1 MIEMLS
7 KGDDDCCVSSGG
19 ERISIRGVVRYGT
32 RALRSRF
39 NLPRPQ
45 HDAGRSR
52 ARALNQC
59 KQTARLIISARL
71 GLIVSFKHMLL
82 PNQCPSRT
90 GNRRPT
96 LSLTGSLLPLNSPA
110 SFPVY
115 AKSSSLA
122 E

>member
-96 LSLTGSLLPLNSPA
+96 LRLTGQSATVEFASL
-110 SFPVY
+110 FPIYV
-115 AKSSSLA
+115 KSSSLA